1 MKNKKFFKAKIIFL
15 KVKGKATV
23 STLHKT
29 KLSGQRS

>member
-1 MKNKKFFKAKIIFL
+1 MKNKKFFKAKIILL
-15 KVKGKATV
+15 KVKGKAMV